1 MSVQISEKSESDPVC
16 DMHITDAYMRWALE
30 AAEEVAGKNGL
41 GVVLR
46 EAGLGHLIDNYPQAK
61 LAVSGTI
68 SYAEYANL
76 NAGLLNFFGRAAKSM
91 TIRIGRI
98 STRRAID
105 QQSALFGIAA
115 LMAAKL
121 LPLSMQLKMLF
132 DAQIS
137 GFQKLSKSVGEEY
150 VAHAEDCGDYFIFS
164 IQTCAMCAGKT
175 ASQPI
180 CHLYTGTLQE
190 SIKWLTGKD
199 MDIQETECRALGAP
213 TCVWQIY
220 KTSRESYG

>member
-1 MSVQISEKSESDPVC
+1 MNVQIGDKGSHDSVC

-41 GVVLR
+41 GIVLR
-46 EAGLGHLIDNYPQAK
+46 QANLEHLIDNYPQEK

-68 SYAEYANL
+68 SYGEYANL
-76 NAGLLNFFGRAAKSM
+76 NTGLLNFFGRAARSM

-115 LMAAKL
+115 LMAAKIM
-121 LPLSMQLKMLF
+121 PLSMQLKMLF

-150 VAHAEDCGDYFIFS
+150 VAHAEDCGDHFIFS

-199 MDIQETECRALGAP
+199 LDVRELECRALGAP
-213 TCVWQIY
+213 SCVWQIN
-220 KTSRESYG
+220 KKPIDNIG

>member
-1 MSVQISEKSESDPVC
+1 MNITDRSDHDPVTE
-16 DMHITDAYMRWALE
+16 MHITDAYMRWALE

-41 GVVLR
+41 GIVLR
-46 EAGLGHLIDNYPQAK
+46 DAGLAHLIDNYPQEK

-68 SYAEYANL
+68 TYGEYANL
-76 NAGLLNFFGRAAKSM
+76 NTGLLNFFGRAAKSM

-121 LPLSMQLKMLF
+121 LPLSSQLKMGF
-132 DAQIS
+132 DAQIG
-137 GFQKLSKSVGEEY
+137 GFQKLSRTVGEEFVGY
-150 VAHAEDCGDYFIFS
+150 AEDRGDHFIFV
-164 IQTCAMCAGKT
+164 IETCAMCAGKL
-175 ASQPI
+175 AEQPI

-190 SIKWLTGKD
+190 STKWLTGKD
-199 MDIQETECRALGAP
+199 LDIREVECRAMGAP
-213 TCVWQIY
+213 ACVWHVS
-220 KTSRESYG
+220 KTLQE

>member
-1 MSVQISEKSESDPVC
+1 MNVQISDKSSHDPVC

-46 EAGLGHLIDNYPQAK
+46 QANLKHLIDNYPQEK
-61 LAVSGTI
+61 LAVSG
-68 SYAEYANL
+68 
-76 NAGLLNFFGRAAKSM
+76 

-115 LMAAKL
+115 LMAAKIM
-121 LPLSMQLKMLF
+121 PLSMQLKMLF

-150 VAHAEDCGDYFIFS
+150 VAHSEDCGDYFMFS

-175 ASQPI
+175 ANQPI

-199 MDIQETECRALGAP
+199 LDVRELECRALGAP
-213 TCVWQIY
+213 ACVWQIS
-220 KTSRESYG
+220 KKPIN